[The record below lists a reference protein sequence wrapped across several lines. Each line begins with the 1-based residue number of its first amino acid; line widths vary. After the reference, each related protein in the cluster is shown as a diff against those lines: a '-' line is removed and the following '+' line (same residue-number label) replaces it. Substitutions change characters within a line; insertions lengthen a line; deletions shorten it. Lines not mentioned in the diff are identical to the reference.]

1 MMRLWHRAWTRMP
14 AVIVQLAEDG
24 SQPKGMVDLL
34 ALPLYSFDVKQHE
47 WPWVFEKGNPPAL
60 AILTLEAFAV
70 FAALWAYRG
79 EVSRPHG
86 SRVFVVA
93 TWTDKRGNG
102 AN

>member
-1 MMRLWHRAWTRMP
+1 MP
-14 AVIVQLAEDG
+14 AVIVQVSEDG

-34 ALPLYSFDVKQHE
+34 ALPLCSLVKQHE
-47 WPWVFEKGNPPAL
+47 WPWVFEEGNPPAL
-60 AILTLEAFAV
+60 AVLTLEALAV
-70 FAALWAYRG
+70 FAARWAYHG
-79 EVSRPHG
+79 EFSRHHG